1 VLVNLYKAKTPVSVF
16 SLPLI
21 IGLVCLTLFFREP
34 VAHVYFF
41 KWQTDFFLGIQ
52 QNSWL
57 NFLLAGALI
66 SLNAHQLNNVFNR
79 NNFYS
84 KDTFLPGFIYVIGL
98 ATFESVDFSPLL
110 LAHLFMIGAMAALL
124 QLKRQEPDK
133 NLIFIGSF
141 GISLAIIFSPLLILL
156 VLLPWLALLI
166 TKPFNWREWVVAIL
180 GLCLPIFYHYI
191 FNYLATGTV
200 QPERMD
206 IILDTPAVTWTI
218 TQSILYLTASI
229 TILLSMARFIGVM
242 RSQVVNFK
250 KISQLT
256 LLILFLSTLSFV
268 IGWLFYSQF
277 YLAFLLPLGYV
288 ISAQILYNEK
298 SMLSNILVMIWFIAA
313 VINLYL

>member
-41 KWQTDFFLGIQ
+41 KWQTDFFLRIQ
-52 QNSWL
+52 ETKWL

-84 KDTFLPGFIYVIGL
+84 KDTFLPGFMYVTGL
-98 ATFESVDFSPLL
+98 ATFESVDFSPLIV
-110 LAHLFMIGAMAALL
+110 AHLFLIGAMAALL

-133 NLIFIGSF
+133 SIIFVGSF
-141 GISLAIIFSPLLILL
+141 SIGIAIIFSPLLIVL
-156 VLLPWLALLI
+156 VFFPWLALI
-166 TKPFNWREWVVAIL
+166 TTKPFNWREWMVAVL
-180 GLCLPIFYHYI
+180 GLCLPIFYLYV
-191 FNYLATGTV
+191 FNYLSAGTI

-206 IILDTPAVTWTI
+206 IILDTPSVTWTI
-218 TQSILYLTASI
+218 TQSILYITSSI
-229 TILLSMARFIGVM
+229 TILLSIVQFIGVM

-256 LLILFLSTLSFV
+256 LLILFLCVVSFV
-268 IGWLFYSQF
+268 IGWLFFNQF
-277 YLAFLLPLGYV
+277 YLAFMLPLGFI
-288 ISAQILYNEK
+288 ISAQILYNER
-298 SMLSNILVMIWFIAA
+298 SRLSHILVMIWFMAA